1 MAFGCASLSQCRP
14 SSWNSP
20 WYNTQY
26 APSQYESDINSFIS
40 YGDNVNE
47 HWERC
52 SWGFSLMRLIE
63 LYGKDFSAAAI
74 YEYYTALKVTV
85 KKRDIII
92 HIGVQSVFVL
102 PQESL
107 RIL

>member
-1 MAFGCASLSQCRP
+1 
-14 SSWNSP
+14 
-20 WYNTQY
+20 
-26 APSQYESDINSFIS
+26 
-40 YGDNVNE
+40 
-47 HWERC
+47 
-52 SWGFSLMRLIE
+52 MRLIE

-74 YEYYTALKVTV
+74 YEYYTALKVTA

>member
-1 MAFGCASLSQCRP
+1 M
-14 SSWNSP
+14 
-20 WYNTQY
+20 
-26 APSQYESDINSFIS
+26 
-40 YGDNVNE
+40 NE

-74 YEYYTALKVTV
+74 YEYYTALKVTA